1 MKKISILLSCFNAS
15 DLIESYIS
23 SISHQ
28 DISSIAT
35 LIAIDFPFSHRDQ
48 EFVEKQLRR
57 YPDLVYRQ
65 KDENISL
72 YDAWNEAIELATTEY
87 VGNLNLDDRVSS
99 NYFKTAVSALDEFSA
114 DVFSSFSIIT
124 SKIGNPSADARVHEH
139 IPSDRFGE
147 SKIIEYSLEDLV
159 TLVAGRLMKQNIPH
173 CAPVWR
179 RSLHDQ
185 LGDFD
190 AKSFDFCADYEF
202 WLRVAAAKKKMIV
215 SCEPMTIFYC
225 ANGTASDRLMY
236 PENLEILNKWR
247 SSFPPKD
254 YKPTHLGEKHDFLH
268 YCLNMNV
275 IFSSKRYYEHL
286 TDLEQLCPKLGP
298 SKQKVHTSLS
308 EKSEAAE
315 RISIQSMDS
324 ESDVWDESPAT
335 LNRLHQFKNC
345 HEGERALLLCNGPS
359 LNKVDFSR
367 INVAGFT
374 VIGLNKIFL
383 GFDRLCVV
391 PKYIV
396 AVNKKV
402 IEQSASEYNNL
413 SIIKFI
419 SNRVDSGLVP
429 ESDTTFHINT
439 AKLPHPHKRFSED
452 ITAYVHEGWTV
463 THVAL
468 QILYYMGFAEVYIVG
483 MDHRF
488 SQHQTGK
495 ENLESVIKGADI
507 DHFDPRYFGNGQS
520 WDFPDLANSE
530 VSYRAAL
537 EAFNRN
543 GRAIFDCTIDGAC
556 TVFPRLPIEI
566 IYASSN
572 LLISNVKLT
581 RNVDHEGSNPLVSV
595 ICPVF
600 NAVRFLYQSV
610 SSVLRQNIVD
620 LELILI
626 DDGSEDGSLQ
636 LAKRLAEQDVRIKT
650 VRNCRRKGVSG
661 ARNTGLDIARG
672 EFIAFLDADD
682 EYDDGALQARLKTFE
697 LNPGLELVHSSLRF
711 VDSHGNYLGFTIST
725 KKTIS
730 FSDLTVNP
738 TNPNTIMGRCDVLK
752 KFRFAEDLTN
762 GEDWLFLATIL
773 RSGVR
778 SHFVEGGGAT
788 YRVHQDS
795 TVLSNLKNHEHTLQR
810 VIDWIYS
817 DSEDTAVATEFKKGL
832 VSPPKSEII
841 LRRRLSLFLSFL
853 LTGDIKECSSMLSD
867 PKLLSFM
874 KEQKSDFF
882 RSALCVPVIRQ
893 FSVKFEEAKDLPEIV
908 RSRIAITD
916 VSLRLDSLIPQLH
929 DVLSHCF
936 DLQCKF
942 SVNNCNIYGPFGRSR
957 ETHLDETLIIAEI
970 LRSNKG
976 STHTMIDV
984 GAHFGSSLAPF
995 LDRGW
1000 KIFAFEPDGK
1010 NRQKLLDRLA
1020 KHKNSSLVKVYTSAV
1035 SNEKRKGVR
1044 FFSSEESTGVSG
1056 LSAFLPSHESKQFV
1070 DTITLSEVLA
1080 GESLTSIDF
1089 LKIDTEG
1096 HDLFVLQGFPWE
1108 RNRPAVVEC
1117 EFEDV
1122 KTVPLGYTFH
1132 DLARFLVEK
1141 GYRVYVSEWHPI
1153 ISYGIQHDWR
1163 QLMRYPCELADP
1175 KGWGNLLAFRDPI
1188 DEQALVTAVRKV
1200 LKVAPGKSKPKS
1212 EKQFYGPNLRI
1223 LGMLHEF
1230 QIETGAQCTPIAS
1243 NQWRYTH
1250 HDNKHNLWEAS
1261 FGIATETANRIIAG
1275 CLWMQS
1281 DRQITLQASLGSND
1295 QTDYE
1300 EAIQNITLTPGVEQC
1315 VKLSKCFD
1323 NTHKALKIKI
1333 DILDSPDGG
1342 SSVLTINGCVGV
1354 IESFADIYERLGVD
1368 NLNITVANRLFREGD
1383 YSTALGIYISLSHQR
1398 PLTMYAD
1405 NAFRSARRLG
1415 MSWVRNKEDLAMLS
1429 G

>member
-15 DLIESYIS
+15 NLIENYIN
-23 SISHQ
+23 SIIKA
-28 DISSIAT
+28 DINEIAT
-35 LIAIDFPFSHRDQ
+35 LIAIDFPFSHRDR

-57 YPDLVYRQ
+57 YPDLVYCQ

-99 NYFKTAVSALDEFSA
+99 NYYKTAVSALDEFSA

-124 SKIGNPSADARVHEH
+124 SKIGSPSPDARVHEH
-139 IPSDRFGE
+139 IPSDRFCE
-147 SKIIEYSLEDLV
+147 STIIEYSLKDLV
-159 TLVAGRLMKQNIPH
+159 TFVAGRLVKQNIPH

-215 SCEPMTIFYC
+215 SCEPMTTFYC
-225 ANGTASDRLMY
+225 AKGTASDRLMS
-236 PENLEILNKWR
+236 PESKEILDRWKR
-247 SSFPPKD
+247 FFPPKN
-254 YKPTHLGEKHDFLH
+254 YRQTRLGEEHDLLH

-275 IFSSKRYYEHL
+275 IFSSRKYYEHL
-286 TDLEQLCPKLGP
+286 INDEQLSFELTHFEQCANQVLIR
-298 SKQKVHTSLS
+298 S
-308 EKSEAAE
+308 SEATNMPLATAPN
-315 RISIQSMDS
+315 D
-324 ESDVWDESPAT
+324 SDVVADKLHRKPS
-335 LNRLHQFKNC
+335 RLMQFKDC

-359 LNKVDFSR
+359 LNKVDFTC
-367 INVAGFT
+367 VDLAGFT
-374 VIGLNKIFL
+374 IVGLNKIFL
-383 GFDRLCVV
+383 GFERLGVE

-402 IEQSASEYNNL
+402 IEQAADVYNKL
-413 SIIKFI
+413 QIIKFI
-419 SNRVDSGLVP
+419 SNRVGDKLVP

-439 AKLPHPHKRFSED
+439 ANLPYPHKRFSED

-468 QILYYMGFAEVYIVG
+468 QILCYMGFAEVYIVG

-495 ENLESVIKGADI
+495 ENLESVIKGADV

-520 WDFPDLANSE
+520 WDFPDLSNSE

-572 LLISNVKLT
+572 LLISNVKLA

-610 SSVLRQNIVD
+610 SSILRQNIVD
-620 LELILI
+620 FELILV

-636 LAKRLAEQDVRIKT
+636 LAKRLAEQDVRIKS
-650 VRNCRRKGVSG
+650 VRNYRRKGVSG

-697 LNPGLELVHSSLRF
+697 LYPGLELVHSSLRF

-730 FSDLTVNP
+730 FSDVTINP
-738 TNPNTIMGRCDVLK
+738 ASFNTIMGRCNVLK

-778 SHFVEGGGAT
+778 SHFVEGGGAA

-817 DSEDTAVATEFKKGL
+817 DSEDTEVADEFRKGL

-853 LTGDIKECSSMLSD
+853 LAGDIKECSSMLSD

-882 RSALCVPVIRQ
+882 RSALRVPVIRQ

-929 DVLSHCF
+929 DVLSHF
-936 DLQCKF
+936 FELQCKF
-942 SVNNCNIYGPFGRSR
+942 SRNDIYGPFSR
-957 ETHLDETLIIAEI
+957 TMQAHLDETSIIAEI
-970 LRSNKG
+970 LRSSKG

-995 LDRGW
+995 LNKGW
-1000 KIFAFEPDGK
+1000 KIFAFEPDKK

-1020 KHKNSSLVKVYTSAV
+1020 KHKNSSLVKVDTSAV
-1035 SNEKRKGVR
+1035 SNENRKGVA

-1080 GESLTSIDF
+1080 GESLTTIDF

-1096 HDLFVLQGFPWE
+1096 HDLFVLKGYPWE
-1108 RNRPAVVEC
+1108 RGKPAVIEC
-1117 EFEDV
+1117 EFEDS
-1122 KTVPLGYTFH
+1122 KTVPSGYTFH
-1132 DLARFLVEK
+1132 DLARYLVEK

-1153 ISYGIQHDWR
+1153 IRYGIQHDWR

-1188 DEQALVTAVRKV
+1188 DEQMLVTAVKKE
-1200 LKVAPGKSKPKS
+1200 LKVASGKSEPKS

-1223 LGMLHEF
+1223 LGMLYEF

-1261 FGIATETANRIIAG
+1261 FDIATETANRIIAG

-1300 EAIQNITLTPGVEQC
+1300 GTTQNITLTPGVEQC

-1333 DILDSPDGG
+1333 DILDSSDGG

-1354 IESFADIYERLGVD
+1354 IESFAGIYERLGVD

-1415 MSWVRNKEDLAMLS
+1415 MSWVKTKEDLAMLS